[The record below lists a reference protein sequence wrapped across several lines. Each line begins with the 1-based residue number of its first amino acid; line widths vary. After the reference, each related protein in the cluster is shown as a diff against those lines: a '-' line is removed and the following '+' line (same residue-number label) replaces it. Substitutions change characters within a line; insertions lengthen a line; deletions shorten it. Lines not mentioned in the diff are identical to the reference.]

1 MKVNYTGKVT
11 GKVYRFSGAGSILP
25 VDIKDKDKMLEK
37 HGGTCCEGSGSN
49 QPQPYF
55 AVV

>member
-1 MKVNYTGKVT
+1 MKLNYTGKVT
-11 GKVYRFSGAGSILP
+11 GKVYRFDGAGSTLP
-25 VDIKDKDKMLEK
+25 VDAKDKDKMLEK

-49 QPQPYF
+49 KPQPYF